1 MSTDY
6 DVITVG
12 GGLGGSALAKV
23 LAEHGTRVLVVE
35 REVQFK
41 DRVRGEW
48 MAPWG
53 AAEAVKL
60 GIYDVLLEHG
70 AVEKPYFQ
78 FSGFPVR
85 DLKQTT
91 LPQLESLNAYH
102 PAMQEAV
109 IDAARLAGATIWRG
123 ATIREIK
130 PGDPPSVT
138 VDKDGGIKT
147 LTAKMVVG
155 ADGRSSMC
163 RTGAGLK
170 SIRDNRGMLLAGVLF
185 DGVAV
190 AEDTSVML
198 VNPAIGQIAYFFPQQ
213 GNRVRAYC
221 ALPLASG
228 RRLQGTSDVADFVH
242 ECIRSGAP
250 AAAYADA
257 KAIGPLATFE
267 STANWADLPYAEGIA
282 LVGDTAGTSDPV
294 WGQGL
299 SLTLRDARVLS
310 DRLLSS
316 DDWDAAGQAYARD
329 HQNYFGTI
337 HNVENWS
344 TDLFVRTG
352 KDADAARERAFP
364 LIVADP
370 TRVPDHLLSGPD
382 LPCDELVRKR
392 FFGEV

>member
-23 LAEHGTRVLVVE
+23 LATHGTRVLVVE

-60 GIYDVLLEHG
+60 GIYDALLEHG
-70 AVEKPYFQ
+70 AFEKPYFQ
-78 FSGFPVR
+78 FGGFPIR

-91 LPQLESLNAYH
+91 LPQLGSLNAYH

-130 PGDPPSVT
+130 PGDPPTVT
-138 VDKDGGIKT
+138 VDKDGGIKR
-147 LTAKMVVG
+147 LKAKIVIG
-155 ADGRSSMC
+155 ADGRSSIC
-163 RTGAGLK
+163 RTGTGLK
-170 SIRDNRGMLLAGVLF
+170 SIHDTRGMLLAGVLF

-190 AEDTSVML
+190 TEDTSVML
-198 VNPAIGQIAYFFPQQ
+198 ANPAIGQIAYFFPQQ
-213 GNRVRAYC
+213 GKRVRAYC

-228 RRLQGTSDVADFVH
+228 RRLQGTSDVADFVR

-267 STANWADLPYAEGIA
+267 SMANWADLPYAEGIA
-282 LVGDTAGTSDPV
+282 LVGDAAGTSDPV

-310 DRLLSS
+310 EHLLSS
-316 DDWDAAGQAYARD
+316 NDWDAAAQAYARN
-329 HQNYFGTI
+329 HQNYFDTM
-337 HNVENWS
+337 HNVESWS
-344 TDLFVRTG
+344 TDLFIRTG

-364 LIVADP
+364 LIIADP